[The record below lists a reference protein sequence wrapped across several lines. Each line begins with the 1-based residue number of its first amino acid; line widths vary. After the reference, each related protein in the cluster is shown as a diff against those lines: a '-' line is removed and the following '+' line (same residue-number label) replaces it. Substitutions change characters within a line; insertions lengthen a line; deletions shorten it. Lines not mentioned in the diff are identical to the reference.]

1 MDRRPRL
8 EEALKKVSSRYELVH
23 ACAKRVRQLMEQ
35 GEDIFIRDKARGELI
50 KKTFQ
55 AIEDIAQAKVRVVK
69 LKKGSQEN
77 G

>member
-1 MDRRPRL
+1 MSRRPSI

-23 ACAKRVRQLMEQ
+23 ACAKRASQLLER
-35 GEDIFIRDKARGELI
+35 GEDIFIRDKTRGELI

-55 AIEDIAQAKVRVVK
+55 AIEDIAQGKAKIIR
-69 LKKGSQEN
+69 LRRSTEN